1 MKILLAVH
9 HFPPQYTGG
18 AEWEAYNT
26 AQALAARG
34 HTVQVLCVER
44 IDLGTAAGLTWS
56 DETYEGLAVR
66 RLSFNLS
73 AAPDP
78 ARWEYDNAWIG
89 DHLRTLIAEY
99 RPDVFHLMG
108 GYLLSGRALRAARE
122 LGVPTVVSLM
132 DFWFLCPRISM
143 WRSNDT
149 LSTLPIDPVNCA
161 RCLGEEQRR
170 YRWLGAAAPTF
181 MQTYWR
187 AQTAAIGRIQQRQ
200 AFLSETLQAANTIIC
215 RSQFVRQMFIET
227 GVPPERLRFLR
238 QGRDFPA
245 FTAAQIEKSPT
256 AILRVGYL
264 GQMAPHKGVH
274 VLLQALRYLP
284 RLPLIVRLYGNLAP
298 FPQYTTRLRQFV
310 AEDHRARFAGM
321 YHSPAEL
328 QMILRDLDVIVVPSV
343 WYENSPNVILEAFA
357 HRTPVI
363 VSNLG
368 GMAELVQDGENGLR
382 FIPNDPAD
390 LARVLQRLV
399 DEPQLLAR
407 LRSTQTHIQS
417 LAEEMDTLEVFYQ
430 QAREAAHAPRP

>member
-9 HFPPQYTGG
+9 HFPPHYTGG

-34 HTVQVLCVER
+34 HAVQVLCVER
-44 IDLGTAAGLTWS
+44 VDEGNSTGLTWS
-56 DETYEGLAVR
+56 DEIYEGLPVR
-66 RLSFNLS
+66 RLSYNLA

-78 ARWEYDNAWIG
+78 ARWEYDNEWIG
-89 DHLRTLIAEY
+89 DHLRALIAEY

-108 GYLLSGRALRAARE
+108 GYLLSGRALRVARA
-122 LGVPTVVSLM
+122 LGVPTVLSLM

-143 WRSNDT
+143 WRSNNT

-170 YRWLGAAAPTF
+170 YRWLGAAAPTV
-181 MQTYWR
+181 MQAYWR

-200 AFLSETLQAANTIIC
+200 AFLREALAAAHLIIC
-215 RSQFVRQMFIET
+215 RSQFVRQMFIEA
-227 GVPPERLRFLR
+227 GAAPEPLRFLR
-238 QGRDFPA
+238 QGRDFPSL
-245 FTAAQIEKSPT
+245 TAEQLEKSST

-264 GQMAPHKGVH
+264 GQIAPHKGVH
-274 VLLQALRYLP
+274 ILLQALRRAP

-298 FPQYTTRLRQFV
+298 FPKYSARLRQFV
-310 AEDHRARFAGM
+310 AEDPRARFAGM

-343 WYENSPNVILEAFA
+343 WYENSPNVILEALA

-368 GMAELVQDGENGLR
+368 GMAELVRDGENGLH

-399 DEPQLLAR
+399 EEPDLRAR
-407 LRSTQTHIQS
+407 LRARHTPIQS
-417 LAEEMDTLEVFYQ
+417 VAEEMDTLEELYR
-430 QAREAAHAPRP
+430 QASEEAHAPRP